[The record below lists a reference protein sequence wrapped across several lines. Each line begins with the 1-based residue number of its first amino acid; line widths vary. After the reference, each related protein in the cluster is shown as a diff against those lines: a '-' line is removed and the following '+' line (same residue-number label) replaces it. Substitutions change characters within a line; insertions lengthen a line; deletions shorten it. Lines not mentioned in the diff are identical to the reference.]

1 MTEQDRTPIPDP
13 AAQKTDRHD
22 TSIVPGM
29 EASPAEAEEHRLDD
43 ELDPALDSDRDPGKE

>member
-22 TSIVPGM
+22 TSIVPDM
-29 EASPAEAEEHRLDD
+29 EANPAEAEEHRLDD
-43 ELDPALDSDRDPGKE
+43 ELDTALDSDQDPGKK